1 MDVKPLPRPFA
12 VVGEGFLPSF
22 RMLMTNMAV
31 KINETPEPVVN
42 CRSWVVGLQAGNAKE
57 LSLEQ

>member
-1 MDVKPLPRPFA
+1 MDVKPLPRPLLLS
-12 VVGEGFLPSF
+12 GKGFHLLF